1 MTRETTE
8 AGGDGAGDDA
18 SDGLRAFDAETA
30 RSLAGRARTL
40 VERLADPD
48 AVEQSSDHDP
58 DVDDLLAA
66 WRDQFPSD
74 DAFERRLD
82 RAGVDDDEVE
92 RALRAGRLAADEPV
106 PDWVD
111 RLDRAVTAVVATEPG
126 DHPDHLAPADA
137 GPDGEWPERKFGPVS
152 AAIAGHAGSELPGEV
167 RETLP
172 DEAVG
177 AMAEWLRGRFES
189 RFTRVLYV
197 EFKTFVT
204 AHDRE
209 LARADPDEFDDPP
222 TALYEAFLDYLF
234 AGGFVELCERYPVF
248 GRLLATQLRQWE
260 AHLEEFAR
268 RLREDRAALADR
280 FGDGDDPGRVV
291 DLRPLADDTHGD
303 GRAVTRVGF
312 ESGLAVVYKPRSV
325 DAGVAVADLLD
336 RLNDDLPVSDLRTPA
351 YLARDGYGWTEW
363 VERRDPDEEAAVERF
378 YRRAGCLTCLA
389 YLLEFTDLQ
398 YENLVP
404 AGEHPVPVDAETVCH
419 PHVAPADRPT
429 RTSGAALPYGTV
441 LLTRLLPYSV
451 VRSRDDDGDGL
462 AVATA
467 GFLAEQVDGTVEGL
481 ERPRVTAANT
491 DVMTVEKQ
499 PVRVDRDDSLPAVDG
514 TPRPAGEFAE
524 PFVDAFEATYD
535 AVRDRVADAGPSALG
550 LRDALAGVENRFV
563 YRPTMRYGMT
573 IESLC
578 AASCLRDG
586 ARFGVELEALAAPL
600 CDGTVSSDE
609 PWALFDAERRAL
621 RRLDPP
627 RFTARADGTEIRF
640 DGEQVGAAV
649 DVSGLERATERL
661 AAAGPADR
669 REQAEYVR
677 SSLEG
682 APGPD
687 GWRHATRDPD
697 AGEWERTP
705 AADAA
710 LRREAATLFERV
722 ADAATPGGDGSDHWA
737 SVRPPTGPGDA
748 LPFTMRP
755 ADASIYTGRCGVA
768 LLAAAL
774 ARVEGDD
781 RYRTAAERALLPV
794 RSALA
799 AGRDVPAFS
808 ALGGVTGLGGVV
820 YGLTVAGGLLD
831 DDAMLADARC
841 AADLVGGDVIADD
854 SLYDAMAGAAGTV
867 LSLCAL
873 HDRTGDPALLERAR
887 DCADHLLDAR
897 TPADGTGDAPAVAGS
912 PRVWHTLDEHPPLTG
927 YAHGQAGVAYAL
939 CRLADATGET
949 AYGDAGLEA
958 LAYEDALYDEDAGN
972 WPDLRVHD
980 GVATF
985 PDRWCY
991 GRTGIGLA
999 RLGAAAHAGDERV
1012 ARGVERAVAS
1022 FPDAGLATV
1031 DHVCCGDAG
1040 RAGFLL
1046 EVERRQGRREGE
1058 ARELLGGTL
1067 ARKEASGSYR
1077 RLAWTE
1083 AVTDPTFFHGVSGIG
1098 YQMLRATAPEELPS
1112 VLLWE

>member
-1 MTRETTE
+1 MAEP
-8 AGGDGAGDDA
+8 
-18 SDGLRAFDAETA
+18 RAFAADDRRA
-30 RSLAGRARTL
+30 LAGRARTL
-40 VERLADPD
+40 VERLDDPSAVVPADG
-48 AVEQSSDHDP
+48 HDP
-58 DVDDLLAA
+58 DVDDLRAA

-74 DAFERRLD
+74 EAFERRLD
-82 RAGVDDDEVE
+82 RAGVDDDEVA

-106 PDWVD
+106 PDWVE
-111 RLDRAVTAVVATEPG
+111 RLERAVTAVVATEPG

-137 GPDGEWPERKFGPVS
+137 GPDGGWPERKFGPVS
-152 AAIAGHAGSELPGEV
+152 AAIADHAASELPGAV

-177 AMAEWLRGRFES
+177 AMAEWLRSRFES

-197 EFKTFVT
+197 ELKTFVAT
-204 AHDRE
+204 HDRE

-222 TALYEAFLDYLF
+222 TALYEGFLDYLF
-234 AGGFVELCERYPVF
+234 AGGFAELCERYPVF

-260 AHLEEFAR
+260 AHLEEFAD
-268 RLREDRAALADR
+268 RLRDDRAALADR

-291 DLRPLADDTHGD
+291 DLRPLADDLHGD

-325 DAGVAVADLLD
+325 DAGAAVADLLD
-336 RLNDDLPVSDLRTPA
+336 RLNDDLPVPDLRTPA

-378 YRRAGCLTCLA
+378 YRRAGGLTCLA

-398 YENLVP
+398 HENLVP
-404 AGEHPVPVDAETVCH
+404 AGDHPVPVDAETVCH
-419 PHVAPADRPT
+419 PYVAPVDRPVP
-429 RTSGAALPYGTV
+429 TSVPALADDTV

-451 VRSRDDDGDGL
+451 ARSRDDDGDGL

-467 GFLAEQVDGTVEGL
+467 GFLAEDVDATVEGL
-481 ERPRVTAANT
+481 EHPRVTAANT
-491 DVMTVEKQ
+491 DVMTVEQK
-499 PVRVDRDDSLPAVDG
+499 PVQVDRDDTLPAVDG

-524 PFVDAFEATYD
+524 PFVEAFEATYD
-535 AVRDRVADAGPSALG
+535 AVRDRVADDGPSALG
-550 LRDALAGVENRFV
+550 LRDALAGVENRLV
-563 YRPTMRYGMT
+563 YRATMRYGMT

-586 ARFGVELEALAAPL
+586 ARFGVEMEALAAPL

-627 RFTARADGTEIRF
+627 RFTARTDGTEIRF
-640 DGEQVGAAV
+640 DGERIGVTADA
-649 DVSGLERATERL
+649 SGLERATERL
-661 AAAGPADR
+661 AAVGRADR

-677 SSLEG
+677 ASLQG

-687 GWRHATRDPD
+687 GWGHATRDP
-697 AGEWERTP
+697 GEWGRTP
-705 AADAA
+705 ASDAA

-722 ADAATPGGDGSDHWA
+722 ADAATPGGEGSDHWA

-781 RYRTAAERALLPV
+781 RYRSFAERALRPV
-794 RSALA
+794 RSAVA
-799 AGRDVPAFS
+799 AGRDVPALS
-808 ALGGVTGLGGVV
+808 ALGGVIGLGGVV
-820 YGLTVAGGLLD
+820 YGLAAVGDLLDHDGLLG
-831 DDAMLADARC
+831 DARR
-841 AADLVGGDVIADD
+841 AADLVTDDLIADD
-854 SLYDAMAGAAGTV
+854 GTLDAMAGAAGTG

-873 HDRTGDPALLERAR
+873 HDRTDDPALLERAR
-887 DCADHLLDAR
+887 ACGDHLLDAR
-897 TPADGTGDAPAVAGS
+897 TPADGTGPGPAVDGS
-912 PRVWHTLDEHPPLTG
+912 PRVWQTLDGHPPLTG

-949 AYGDAGLEA
+949 AYSDAGREA
-958 LAYEDALYDEDAGN
+958 LAYEAALYDEDAGN
-972 WPDLRVHD
+972 WPDRRVHE
-980 GVATF
+980 GLATY
-985 PDRWCY
+985 PDQWCY
-991 GRTGIGLA
+991 GRTGVGLA
-999 RLGAAAHAGDERV
+999 RLGAAAHVEDDRV

-1022 FPDAGLATV
+1022 FPDAGLAVV

-1046 EVERRQGRREGE
+1046 AAERRRGRREGG

-1067 ARKEASGSYR
+1067 ARKRATGGYR

-1083 AVTDPTFFHGVSGIG
+1083 EIPDPTFFHGISGIG
-1098 YQMLRATAPEELPS
+1098 YQMLRVTAPEELPS